1 MKKLM
6 IVLAAVAM
14 VTAAQAN
21 TLLWGIN
28 PSYNMDD
35 TKFANASVYLMYS
48 AAVPTLPAPAGA
60 DESGNV
66 NVAKFTTS
74 DLTSGSQLLTGTMTA
89 GAFEGNQFIDSLSG
103 KTYFYLAVISDDG
116 KYMAISTT
124 TKTANMS
131 TATSNNTLK
140 WLGTTQ
146 MKVYTAS
153 SVPEPTSG
161 LLMLVG
167 LGALALRRR
176 KA

>member
-14 VTAAQAN
+14 AAGAQAN

-28 PSYNMDD
+28 STGGTLDT
-35 TKFANASVYLMYS
+35 TKFADATAYLMYS
-48 AAVPTLPAPAGA
+48 ASAISVPTATDGKA
-60 DESGNV
+60 SYS
-66 NVAKFTTS
+66 TS
-74 DLTSGSQLLTGTMTA
+74 DLTAGAQLLTGDVAA
-89 GAFEGNQFIDSLSG
+89 GAFDGSQFIDTLSG
-103 KTYFYLAVISDDG
+103 KTYYYLAVISDDG

-124 TKTANMS
+124 TKTANMG
-131 TATSNNTLK
+131 TGTGNTTLR
-140 WLGTTQ
+140 WMPTQ
-146 MKVYTAS
+146 FTVYSAA
-153 SVPEPTSG
+153 VPEPTSG

>member
-14 VTAAQAN
+14 AVGAQAN

-28 PSYNMDD
+28 ATGGTLDT
-35 TKFANASVYLMYS
+35 TKFANATAYLMYS
-48 AAVPTLPAPAGA
+48 ASAPTLPAPAGA
-60 DESGNV
+60 DASGNV
-66 NVAKFTTS
+66 NVEKFTTS
-74 DLTSGSQLLTGTMTA
+74 DLTAGSQLLTGAVAA

-103 KTYFYLAVISDDG
+103 RTYYYLGVISDDG

-124 TKTANMS
+124 TKTASMG
-131 TATSNNTLK
+131 TGTGNTNLK
-140 WLGTTQ
+140 WTPAQ
-146 MKVYTAS
+146 FKVYTA

-176 KA
+176 RA

>member
-14 VTAAQAN
+14 VAGAQAN
-21 TLLWGIN
+21 TLLWGVN
-28 PSYNMDD
+28 SSGGSLDT
-35 TKFANASVYLMYS
+35 TKFADATAYLMYS
-48 AAVPTLPAPAGA
+48 ASAPTLPAPAGA
-60 DESGNV
+60 DASGNV

-74 DLTSGSQLLTGTMTA
+74 DLTSGSQLLTGDVSA
-89 GAFEGNQFIDSLSG
+89 GAFDGSQFIDSLSG

-116 KYMAISTT
+116 KYMAISTS
-124 TKTANMS
+124 TKTANMGTGTGN
-131 TATSNNTLK
+131 TALR
-140 WLGTTQ
+140 WLPTQ
-146 MKVYTAS
+146 FKVYTAS

-176 KA
+176 RA